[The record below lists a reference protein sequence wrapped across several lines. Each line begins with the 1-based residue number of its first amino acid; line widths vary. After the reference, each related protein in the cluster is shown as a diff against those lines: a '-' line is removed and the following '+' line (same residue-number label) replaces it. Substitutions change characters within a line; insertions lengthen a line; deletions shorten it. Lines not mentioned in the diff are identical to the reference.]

1 MRIEVISVVSLIPF
15 VCLTAQT
22 VWGEPGVAP
31 SAADSDF
38 FERRIRPILVEHCIE
53 CHGPKKQESGL
64 RLDTRQSILKG
75 GDTGSA
81 ASPGKPQKSLLLNAI
96 RQTGDLKMPP
106 ERPLSS
112 KQIQLIERWIQL
124 GLPWPDDSTIVVG
137 HSTIDAAS
145 HWAFRPFRPFHP
157 LPVTSGEIR
166 ELVPNWVQ
174 SVVDIWILRRL
185 IDKGL
190 KPAPR
195 ADAVTLIRRATLDL
209 TGLPPTPEEIDAF
222 LRQSQSDPNGAFASL
237 VDRLLDSPR
246 YGERWGRYWLD
257 VARYADN
264 KGYVFFED
272 KNFPWAWTYR
282 DWVIRAFNE
291 DLPYNRFVLEQI
303 AADQLDLG
311 EDRRSLAAMGFL
323 TLGARFMNNTHD
335 VIDDRIDVVTRGLM
349 GLTVTCARCH
359 DHKYDPIPQADYYSL
374 YGVFRSSSEPILQ
387 PEFTAPPD
395 TDQYRAFAAG
405 MTERV
410 TKLETFI
417 ETQRQQTMK
426 DARERAAEYLL
437 AVHRRRGHPNT
448 ENFMLLT
455 DKGALIPAVIR
466 RWEAYLKRTRRE
478 THPVWSVWH
487 RFFDLSDEEFAGQ
500 AARVHAE
507 LFKAASPT
515 DDSGASPIN
524 SMIVA
529 AFVDRVPSTMNDVA
543 QLYGELFQTVD
554 SQWQELL
561 QQDSQ
566 SATPLARL
574 AADSAE
580 EIRQVLYGAGSPAAI
595 PRQLGW
601 GFLDLLPDRPTQG
614 EFKKLI
620 GEVEKW
626 SKSQPGA
633 PARAMTLRD
642 NETPYSPVVFLRGNP
657 NREGTPVPRQFPQVL
672 TGTDRKP
679 FTNGS
684 GRLEL
689 ARAIVEPTNPLTA
702 RVFVNRV
709 WMHHFGRGLVNTPG
723 DFGLRSSPPS
733 HPRLLD
739 ELASAFVKNG
749 WSVKY
754 LHRLIMNSSVYQQ
767 TATPGATP
775 ESKSK
780 QVDPENRLLS
790 HFPRRRLDFEATRDS
805 LLAVSGA
812 LDTKM
817 GGPPPNVLSGFTPRR
832 TVYGFVNRM
841 DLPGLMR
848 AFDFPEPAAT
858 SSQRETTTIAPQALF
873 FLNHDFVSECAR
885 RLLQRPDVSQLSDPS
900 VRVARIYRIVF
911 GRDPDPEETAVAQ
924 SFLQPRSES
933 AASQAWAYGFGGVD
947 QNTQKVTGFTRL
959 THWTGS
965 RWQAGPALPDPKLG
979 WVFLDRKG
987 GHPASSADR
996 CAIRRWTAPGA
1007 GTIEIS
1013 GTIKH
1018 VPEQGNGVR
1027 GRIVHSRNGVVAEYR
1042 VDQSKS
1048 DIKQLKLD
1056 VKSGETIDFVVDW
1069 QGQIL
1074 HDEHEWSVVIR
1085 QTSPVSTE
1093 TQQVNEWQSQ
1103 RDFTGDTQD
1112 HWLNFVHA
1120 LLMVNEF
1127 VFVD

>member
-1 MRIEVISVVSLIPF
+1 MRSATSKVYTVRIAFVTVFSLFPL
-15 VCLTAQT
+15 VCLTADT
-22 VWGEPGVAP
+22 VPGETGVAP
-31 SAADSDF
+31 SAADADF
-38 FERRIRPILVEHCIE
+38 FERRIRPILVEHCIA

-64 RLDTRQSILKG
+64 RLDTRQSIIKG

-81 ASPGKPQKSLLLNAI
+81 ANPGKPKKSLLLSAI

-106 ERPLSS
+106 EEPLRPE
-112 KQIQLIERWIQL
+112 QIRHVERWIQR
-124 GLPWPDDSTIVVG
+124 GLPWPEKSVIIAGRADVG
-137 HSTIDAAS
+137 AAA
-145 HWAFRPFRPFHP
+145 HWAFQPIANA
-157 LPVTSGEIR
+157 PVRDGSRSSIDTH
-166 ELVPNWVQ
+166 
-174 SVVDIWILRRL
+174 ILHRL
-185 IDKGL
+185 EEAGL
-190 KPAPR
+190 KPGPR
-195 ADAVTLIRRATLDL
+195 ADTVTLIRRATLDL
-209 TGLPPTPEEIDAF
+209 TGLPPTPEEVEAF
-222 LRQSQSDPNGAFASL
+222 QRESKSDPKGAFASQ

-291 DLPYNRFVLEQI
+291 DLPYDRFLLEQI
-303 AADQLDLG
+303 AADQLDLDG
-311 EDRRSLAAMGFL
+311 DRRSLAALGFL

-387 PEFTAPPD
+387 PEFTAPSD
-395 TDQYRAFAAG
+395 TDEYRTFAAG

-426 DARERAAEYLL
+426 GARDRATEYML

-478 THPVWSVWH
+478 THPVWTVWH
-487 RFFDLSDEEFAGQ
+487 RFFDLSDEEFAGA
-500 AARVHAE
+500 AARVHAD
-507 LFKAASPT
+507 LFKSTPPD
-515 DDSGASPIN
+515 DDSAPTIN
-524 SMIVA
+524 PLIA
-529 AFVDRVPSTMNDVA
+529 DKFADQVPSTMNDVA
-543 QLYGELFQTVD
+543 RLYGELFQSVD
-554 SQWQELL
+554 AQWQELL
-561 QQDSQ
+561 LQE
-566 SATPLARL
+566 SASPPTRL
-574 AADSAE
+574 EADAAE

-633 PARAMTLRD
+633 PPRAMTLRD
-642 NETPYSPVVFLRGNP
+642 NESPYSPVVFLRGNP
-657 NREGTPVPRQFPQVL
+657 NREGTPVPRQFPQIL
-672 TGTDRKP
+672 AGSDRMP
-679 FTNGS
+679 FTSGS

-689 ARAIVEPTNPLTA
+689 ARAIVDPTNPLTA

-709 WMHHFGRGLVNTPG
+709 WLHHFGRGLVNTPG

-739 ELASAFVKNG
+739 ELASALVKNG

-767 TATPGATP
+767 AAMPRTGTEP
-775 ESKSK
+775 K

-812 LDTKM
+812 LDVTM
-817 GGPPPNVLSGFTPRR
+817 GGPPPNVLNGFTPRR

-858 SSQRETTTIAPQALF
+858 SPQRETTTIAPQALF

-885 RLLQRPDVSQLSDPS
+885 RLLRRPDVSELSEPPL
-900 VRVARIYRIVF
+900 RVARIYRIVF
-911 GRDPDPEETAVAQ
+911 GRDPDPEEAAVARM
-924 SFLQPRSES
+924 FLQPRSES
-933 AASQAWAYGFGGVD
+933 AASKAWTYGFGGVD
-947 QNTQKVTGFTRL
+947 EDTQKVTGFTRL

-965 RWQAGPALPDPKLG
+965 RWQAGPKLPDPKLG
-979 WVFLDRKG
+979 WVFLDRNG

-996 CAIRRWTAPGA
+996 CAIRRWTAPDS
-1007 GTIEIS
+1007 GTIEII
-1013 GTIKH
+1013 GMLKH
-1018 VPEQGNGVR
+1018 VPEPGNGVR
-1027 GRIVHSRNGVVAEYR
+1027 GRIVHSRDGVVGEYR
-1042 VDQSKS
+1042 ADHSESV
-1048 DIKQLKLD
+1048 IKLVKLAVEGGD
-1056 VKSGETIDFVVDW
+1056 TVDFVVDW

-1074 HDEHEWSVVIR
+1074 HDEYEWSVVIR
-1085 QTSPVSTE
+1085 QTSPVSPE
-1093 TQQVNEWQSQ
+1093 VQQVNEWQSQ
-1103 RDFTGDTQD
+1103 RDFTGDAQD
-1112 HWLNFVHA
+1112 HWLDFVHA
-1120 LLMVNEF
+1120 LLMANEF